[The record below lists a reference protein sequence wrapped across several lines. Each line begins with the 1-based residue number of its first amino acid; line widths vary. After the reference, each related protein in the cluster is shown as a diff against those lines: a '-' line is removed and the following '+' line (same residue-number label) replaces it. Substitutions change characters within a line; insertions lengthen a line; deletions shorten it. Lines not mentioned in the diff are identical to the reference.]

1 MGQTLNTDALLSL
14 ISAVDAYQGDL
25 QTNAQVLVQ
34 AGNVCSETMGND
46 AVVQKHLKKLGEA
59 LNQLQRASQT
69 ASEAAVALRKDY
81 QRAMD
86 VYNSIK

>member
-1 MGQTLNTDALLSL
+1 MGQTLNTDALLTL
-14 ISAVDAYQGDL
+14 INAVDAYQGEL

-34 AGNVCSETMGND
+34 AGNVCSEAMGND
-46 AVVQKHLKKLGEA
+46 AVVQKYLQQLGEA

-86 VYNSIK
+86 VYNSIR